1 MSMSA
6 PPTIQ
11 LHGWERLFNRT
22 TLARGRECHQAGN
35 IVHLV
40 ITPPIRPRSPWNIV
54 GDVFGSQGDIY
65 EVHIEGRSASGGV
78 NHLTAFCTCPVG
90 FMCKHTAA
98 LLYAVAS
105 QPAPAGDELTK
116 QPGLSPAAR
125 EWLRQLRS
133 ASGAGAEAPTTRP
146 AAPELLVY
154 VLTMEPVSQRRGLRL
169 GCFKVR
175 NLKRGGFSREQVYYL
190 SNLVN
195 APNPPRFAAPEDLRI
210 ARLAY
215 VAGLLNTFATTG
227 ILLDTRHTDELL
239 QAVLRTGRA
248 FWERLTGPPLT
259 VSAARAA
266 QPDWEVTGNGEVRPA
281 IRVEPPATTVLP
293 LQPPWYYDAETH
305 ACGPLNLDLAAPL
318 AAAWLAAPGIAAT
331 EVNALRAALNAPE
344 LAPAALPAPEP
355 VTVDEVKDCPPVP
368 VLRLATRMVQWWE
381 VGVTF
386 RQTGAQGLPCHYA
399 QVFFEYRGLRAEW
412 CDQRPVLQRGE
423 ARHILRVARQAGEER
438 KRLDRL
444 TGLGLGPAADLMYS
458 AQHEWARTALTM
470 DRLEEELWHDL
481 LLQHIPRLEAEG
493 WQIEYDEN
501 FTGRLVQPDDWYAEL
516 EPEGGGEDWFG
527 LELGILV
534 GGKKQNLLPVLLA
547 ALRDRT
553 LSADE
558 VRKAGKKKRIN
569 VRLPDGAVLPFP
581 AGRLREILGV
591 LIELFDPA
599 ALNGQERLRLNR
611 VRAAQLGTLTDANWK
626 WHGGDALRELG
637 RKLGGVREV
646 TPVPPPAGLRAVL
659 RPYQLE
665 GLSWLQFL
673 REFELAGVL
682 ADDMGLGKTVQ
693 ALAHLLVEKEAGR
706 LDRPSLVVAP
716 TSLMVNWGAEATRF
730 APDLKVL
737 TLHGGER
744 KQHFERLTEHDLVL
758 TTYPLLLR
766 DEKVLAATDWHLL
779 ILDEAQYIKNHRTQY
794 AQLAC
799 ALKARHRLC
808 LTGTPMENHLGE
820 LWSLFNFLLP
830 GFLGDDK
837 RFRNLFR
844 TPIEKGNDQERRE
857 VLSRRVAPFILRRR
871 KEQVATELPPK
882 TEVLNQVELTGG
894 QRDLY
899 ESIRLAMHEKV
910 RAEVNRKGMARSQII
925 ILDALLKL
933 RQVCCDPRLLKLETA
948 RKVTESAKL
957 ELLLDLLPEMLAEGR
972 RILLFSQFTSM
983 LALIE
988 EKLAKL
994 KFEERPL
1001 RWVKLTGD
1009 TTDRATPVNRFQA
1022 GEVPLFLISLKAGGT
1037 GLNLTAADTVIHY
1050 DPWWN
1055 PAVENQATDR
1065 AHRIGQDKKVFVYKL
1080 ITQGTV
1086 EEKIVAMQE
1095 RKRELVDGLL
1105 NDDRK
1110 SGFKLSADDIDFLF
1124 APLEQTTT

>member
-1 MSMSA
+1 MPA
-6 PPTIQ
+6 PAEIV
-11 LHGWERLFNRT
+11 LGDWSRFFNRT
-22 TLARGRECHQAGN
+22 TLVRGKECHDAGS
-35 IVHLV
+35 ILELAT
-40 ITPPIRPRSPWNIV
+40 TPPPRKRSSWLV
-54 GDVFGSQGDIY
+54 SGSVQGSQGEVY
-65 EVHIEGRSASGGV
+65 EVNLEGRSNGQR
-78 NHLTAFCTCPVG
+78 LTMLSAFCSCPVG
-90 FMCKHTAA
+90 YMCKHAA
-98 LLYAVAS
+98 AMLYALEAERPGADNIVAR
-105 QPAPAGDELTK
+105 QPD
-116 QPGLSPAAR
+116 LSPAAK
-125 EWLRQLRS
+125 EWLGRLRI
-133 ASGAGAEAPTTRP
+133 AGGTAKEAGDLKP
-146 AAPELLVY
+146 APPESLVY
-154 VLTMEPVSQRRGLRL
+154 VLDGESAAARGLL
-169 GCFKVR
+169 LVGCFKVR
-175 NLKRGGFSREQVYYL
+175 KLKRGGFSPGQLYYL

-195 APNPPRFAAPEDLRI
+195 AATSPRFAAPEDLRI

-215 VAGLLNTFATTG
+215 VSGLLNQFASTG
-227 ILLDTRHTDELL
+227 IALDFRQPDEFLR
-239 QAVLRTGRA
+239 AVVSTGRCH
-248 FWERLTGPPLT
+248 WLGLNQPPLT
-259 VSAARAA
+259 LGERRLA
-266 QPDWEVTGNGEVRPA
+266 QPDWKVTGQGEVRPTCQ
-281 IRVEPPATTVLP
+281 VTPPATAVLP
-293 LQPPWYYDAETH
+293 MQPPWYYDAATNE
-305 ACGPLNLDLAAPL
+305 CGPLDLGLSAPL
-318 AAAWLAAPGIAAT
+318 AAAWLGAPGIAAA
-331 EVNALRAALNAPE
+331 EVNAVREALSAPA
-344 LAPAALPAPEP
+344 LAPAALPAPAP
-355 VTVDEVKDCPPVP
+355 VTVEEISDCPPVP

-386 RQTGAQGLPCHYA
+386 RQTGVQGLPCHYA
-399 QVFFEYRGLRAEW
+399 KVFFDYRGLLAEW
-412 CDQRPVLQRGE
+412 CDPQSVLQRGE
-423 ARHILRVARQAGEER
+423 LNHIWRLVRQAGEER

-444 TGLGLGPAADLMYS
+444 TGLGLGPARDLMYS
-458 AQHEWARTALTM
+458 AHHDWSRTALTM
-470 DRLEEELWHDL
+470 ERLDEELWQEFM
-481 LLQHIPRLEAEG
+481 LQRVPELEAEG
-493 WQIEYDEN
+493 WRVEYDAS
-501 FTGRLVQPDDWYAEL
+501 FTGRVLVPDDWYAEL
-516 EPEGGGEDWFG
+516 EPEGGGADWFG

-569 VRLPDGAVLPFP
+569 VRLPDGTILPFP

-599 ALNGQERLRLNR
+599 ALDDRDRLRLNR
-611 VRAAQLGTLTDANWK
+611 VRAAQLGTLTDAHWK

-637 RKLGGVREV
+637 RKLGGVRELS
-646 TPVPPPAGLRAVL
+646 PVPPPAGLRAVL
-659 RPYQLE
+659 RPYQAE

-673 REFELAGVL
+673 REYELAGVL

-693 ALAHLLVEKEAGR
+693 ALAHLLVEKDAGR

-716 TSLMVNWGAEATRF
+716 TSLMVNWGSEAARF

-744 KQHFERLTEHDLVL
+744 KRHFERVTDYDLVL

-820 LWSLFNFLLP
+820 LWSLFQFLLP
-830 GFLGDDK
+830 GFLGDDT
-837 RFRNLFR
+837 RFRRTFR
-844 TPIEKGNDQERRE
+844 VPIEKHSDPERRE
-857 VLSRRVAPFILRRR
+857 LLARRVAPFILRRR

-882 TEVLNQVELTGG
+882 TEVLNQVELAGG

-910 RAEVNRKGMARSQII
+910 RAEVSRKGMARSQIV

-933 RQVCCDPRLLKLETA
+933 RQVCCDPRLLKLESA
-948 RKVTESAKL
+948 RKVGESAKL

-988 EKLAKL
+988 EQLAKL

-1001 RWVKLTGD
+1001 QWVKLTGD

-1080 ITQGTV
+1080 ITKGTV

-1095 RKRELVDGLL
+1095 KKRELVDGLL
-1105 NDDRK
+1105 NSDRK
-1110 SGFKLSADDIDFLF
+1110 SGFKLSAADIDFLF
-1124 APLEQTTT
+1124 APLEQTVA